1 MAVHNS
7 SNKIS
12 AVTTECTQV
21 FHLFAK
27 LPIELR
33 FKIWAYNL
41 PGPRIV
47 EIKCSTE
54 SAQTSQPQQGD
65 RRPVVCT
72 STSPIP
78 TNLHV
83 CRESRNEA
91 LKKYRLLFGSS
102 PQPGRIFFEPLRD
115 TLYFGPRRGI
125 AAAETLF
132 HTFVSLVRQEDLGQV
147 RRIAIS
153 EGLITY
159 TGSNN
164 RRDGA
169 NKLTFKQ
176 TLCQAHRYFV
186 NIEHLTFVSDDRN
199 PVYSSDA
206 VFVEPRVRNRIL
218 ERRIQE
224 AIDAVEGQQPQFK
237 LPLCSVRVIAA
248 EPNRPTYDQSVLG
261 YNGKRAVFFR
271 EFQLPRIQRNMAH
284 LRSATCA

>member
-1 MAVHNS
+1 MDVHDKS
-7 SNKIS
+7 L
-12 AVTTECTQV
+12 AVTAECTQV
-21 FHLFAK
+21 FHSFAK

-54 SAQTSQPQQGD
+54 PAGKYQSRQGD
-65 RRPVVCT
+65 CRTVVCT

-83 CRESRNEA
+83 CRESRREA
-91 LKKYRLLFGSS
+91 LKRYRLLFGPS
-102 PQPGRIFFEPLRD
+102 PQLSRIFFDPWED

-125 AAAETLF
+125 ATAETLF
-132 HTFVSLVRQEDLGQV
+132 HTFVSLVRREDLDQV
-147 RRIAIS
+147 RRVAIS
-153 EGLITY
+153 EGLISY
-159 TGSNN
+159 TSSHQRG
-164 RRDGA
+164 RA

-176 TLCQAHRYFV
+176 TLCQAHRYFI

-206 VFVEPRVRNRIL
+206 VFVEPKVRNRIL

-224 AIDAVEGQQPQFK
+224 AINVVEGQQPEFK
-237 LPLCSVRVIAA
+237 LPLCNVRDIAA
-248 EPNRPTYDQSVLG
+248 EPNRPMYNQSILG
-261 YNGKRAVFFR
+261 YNGKRATFFR
-271 EFQLPRIQRNMAH
+271 EVQLPRIQRNMAH
-284 LRSATCA
+284 FQSATCA

>member
-1 MAVHNS
+1 MAVHDKNS
-7 SNKIS
+7 
-12 AVTTECTQV
+12 AATTGCAQA

-27 LPIELR
+27 LPVELR

-47 EIKCSTE
+47 EIKCNVA

-65 RRPVVCT
+65 SSPVVCT

-83 CRESRNEA
+83 CRESRREA
-91 LKKYRLLFGSS
+91 LKRYRLLFGSS
-102 PQPGRIFFEPLRD
+102 PHPGRIFFDPLRD

-132 HTFVSLVRQEDLGQV
+132 HTFVSLVRQDDLGQV
-147 RRIAIS
+147 HRIAIS
-153 EGLITY
+153 EGLLTY
-159 TGSNN
+159 SGSSN
-164 RRDGA
+164 RRERA
-169 NKLTFKQ
+169 NKLTFVQ
-176 TLCQAHRYFV
+176 TLCQAHMYFN

-206 VFVEPRVRNRIL
+206 VFVEPKVRNRIL

-224 AIDAVEGQQPQFK
+224 AIDSIERQQPHFK
-237 LPLCSVRVIAA
+237 PPLCSVRVIAA
-248 EPNRPTYDQSVLG
+248 EPNRPTYDQSILG
-261 YNGKRAVFFR
+261 YNGKRVAFFK
-271 EFQLPRIQRNMAH
+271 EFQLPRIQRDMAH
-284 LRSATCA
+284 IRSATCA

>member
-1 MAVHNS
+1 MAVHGKS
-7 SNKIS
+7 S
-12 AVTTECTQV
+12 AVTAECTQV
-21 FHLFAK
+21 FHLFTR

-33 FKIWAYNL
+33 SKIWACNL

-47 EIKCSTE
+47 EIKCSAE
-54 SAQTSQPQQGD
+54 PARTSQLRQGD
-65 RRPVVCT
+65 RRAVVCT

-78 TNLHV
+78 INLHI
-83 CRESRNEA
+83 CRESRWEA
-91 LKKYRLLFGSS
+91 LKRYRLLFGSS
-102 PQPGRIFFEPLRD
+102 PQLGRIFFDPLED

-125 AAAETLF
+125 ATAETLF
-132 HTFVSLVRQEDLGQV
+132 HTFVSLVQREDLGQV

-159 TGSNN
+159 TGSGS
-164 RRDGA
+164 RRGRA

-176 TLCQAHRYFV
+176 TLCQAQRYFI

-224 AIDAVEGQQPQFK
+224 AIDVVEGQQPEFK

-248 EPNRPTYDQSVLG
+248 EPNRPLYNQSVMG
-261 YNGKRAVFFR
+261 YNGKRATFFK
-271 EFQLPRIQRNMAH
+271 EIQLPRIQRDMAH
-284 LRSATCA
+284 LQSATCV